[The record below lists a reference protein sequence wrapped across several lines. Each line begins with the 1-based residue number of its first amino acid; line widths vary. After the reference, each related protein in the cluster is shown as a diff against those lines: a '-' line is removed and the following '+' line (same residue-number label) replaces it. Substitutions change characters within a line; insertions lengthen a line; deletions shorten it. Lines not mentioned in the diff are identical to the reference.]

1 LSPGPASQAPR
12 QILDPEYPTA
22 HAQVTKIWKQMTA
35 GIDDVP
41 ARAEMLTRQAASKY
55 KRMVEEGEAEASKV
69 LGKFK
74 EKAGVLRKKAQ
85 DLQRTKMDAME
96 GWYVPVD
103 EDGSPVMGVA
113 GNVTGFDDKGKLV
126 GDIETLPA
134 GLRFTFKYDIT
145 ANVDEV
151 VFAEREWLVPRVA
164 ELLARENPVRC
175 NPARRRAFGCCLE
188 RMPPPPLPFKNEPV
202 LPTRYVR
209 D

>member
-1 LSPGPASQAPR
+1 
-12 QILDPEYPTA
+12 
-22 HAQVTKIWKQMTA
+22 MTA

-41 ARAEMLTRQAASKY
+41 ARADMLTRQAASKY
-55 KRMVEEGEAEASKV
+55 KRMVEEGQAEANKV

-85 DLQRTKMDAME
+85 DLQRTKIDAME

-103 EDGSPVMGVA
+103 DDGEPVMGVA

-145 ANVDEV
+145 VNVDEV

-164 ELLARENPVRC
+164 ELLARENPVRFDPSKE
-175 NPARRRAFGCCLE
+175 NLCCCSLE
-188 RMPPPPLPFKNEPV
+188 GTSPHAHGLA
-202 LPTRYVR
+202 
-209 D
+209 